1 MFKDKTVYELKTICM
16 MYDVEYPTGAKK
28 ADILKAIESSGITI
42 DQYENDLESQV
53 SSTDAVEEVKE
64 EVVVI
69 EKESVKTTKQDFT
82 LLKMIHPRGALNV
95 GNGVIFTI
103 DQPYKSMPKE
113 KANDILARAK
123 DEVREATPEEVAGFY
138 GVKL

>member
-16 MYDVEYPTGAKK
+16 MYDIEYPSSAKK
-28 ADILKAIESSGITI
+28 ADILKAIEGSGITI
-42 DQYENDLESQV
+42 DQYEQDIDSQV
-53 SSTDAVEEVKE
+53 VAIDAVEEIKEVTVVEKE
-64 EVVVI
+64 E
-69 EKESVKTTKQDFT
+69 VKTTKQDFM

-103 DQPYKSMPKE
+103 DQPFKSMPRE
-113 KANDILARAK
+113 KATDILARAK
-123 DEVREATPEEVAGFY
+123 EEVREATPDEVAGFY

>member
-16 MYDVEYPTGAKK
+16 MYDIQYPSGAKK
-28 ADILKAIESSGITI
+28 ADILKAIEGSGITVEK
-42 DQYENDLESQV
+42 YEEDLESQV

-64 EVVVI
+64 VVVV
-69 EKESVKTTKQDFT
+69 EKETVKTTKQDFT

-95 GNGVIFTI
+95 GNGVVFTI
-103 DQPYKSMPKE
+103 DQPFKSMPKE

>member
-16 MYDVEYPTGAKK
+16 MYDIEYPSGAKK
-28 ADILKAIESSGITI
+28 ADIIKAIDSSGITI
-42 DQYENDLESQV
+42 DQYELDLDSQV
-53 SSTDAVEEVKE
+53 LVTDAVEEIKEVIVVEKE
-64 EVVVI
+64 E
-69 EKESVKTTKQDFT
+69 VKTTKQDFT

-103 DQPYKSMPKE
+103 DQPFKSMPTA

-123 DEVREATPEEVAGFY
+123 EEVREATPEEVAGFY

>member
-1 MFKDKTVYELKTICM
+1 VFKDKTVYELKTICM
-16 MYDVEYPTGAKK
+16 MYDIEYPSGAKK
-28 ADILKAIESSGITI
+28 ADILKAIDSSGITI
-42 DQYENDLESQV
+42 DQYELDLDSQV
-53 SSTDAVEEVKE
+53 SANDAVQEIK
-64 EVVVI
+64 EVVVV
-69 EKESVKTTKQDFT
+69 EKEEVKTTKQDFV

-103 DQPYKSMPKE
+103 DQPFKSMPTA

-123 DEVREATPEEVAGFY
+123 EEVREATPEEVAGFY

>member
-16 MYDVEYPTGAKK
+16 MYDIEYPSGAKK
-28 ADILKAIESSGITI
+28 ADILKAIDNSGITI
-42 DQYENDLESQV
+42 DQYELDLDSQV
-53 SSTDAVEEVKE
+53 SATDAVEEIKEVIVVEKE
-64 EVVVI
+64 E
-69 EKESVKTTKQDFT
+69 VKTTKQDFT

-103 DQPYKSMPKE
+103 DQPFKSMPTA

-123 DEVREATPEEVAGFY
+123 EEVREATPEEVAGFY

>member
-1 MFKDKTVYELKTICM
+1 
-16 MYDVEYPTGAKK
+16 MYDIEYPSGAKK
-28 ADILKAIESSGITI
+28 ADILKAIDSSGITI
-42 DQYENDLESQV
+42 DQYELDLDSQV
-53 SSTDAVEEVKE
+53 SVTDAVEEIKEVIVVEKE
-64 EVVVI
+64 E
-69 EKESVKTTKQDFT
+69 VKTTKQDFI

-103 DQPYKSMPKE
+103 DQPFKSMPTA

-123 DEVREATPEEVAGFY
+123 EEVREATPEEVAGFY